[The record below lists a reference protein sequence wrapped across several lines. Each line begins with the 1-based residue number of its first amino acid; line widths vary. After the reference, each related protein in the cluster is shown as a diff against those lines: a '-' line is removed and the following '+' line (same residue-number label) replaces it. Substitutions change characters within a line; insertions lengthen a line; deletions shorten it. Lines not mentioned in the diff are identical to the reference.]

1 MMILLHPWH
10 AHNCF
15 FDIKTTLCHVS
26 WSSTQAHALHFTTMV
41 TPQNTNIPETLLN
54 TNIKEH

>member
-1 MMILLHPWH
+1 MMILLHHGMPIIVSLLLKQM
-10 AHNCF
+10 F
-15 FDIKTTLCHVS
+15 HVS

>member
-1 MMILLHPWH
+1 ML
-10 AHNCF
+10 AA
-15 FDIKTTLCHVS
+15 
-26 WSSTQAHALHFTTMV
+26 STQAHALHFTTMV

>member
-1 MMILLHPWH
+1 MLADPQHKHMLY
-10 AHNCF
+10 
-15 FDIKTTLCHVS
+15 TLR
-26 WSSTQAHALHFTTMV
+26 V